1 MIGSRPVPRRAAL
14 AAGAGALAL
23 TGCGRFG
30 GSGSSTGGDDGEVE
44 LTVMA
49 WASASQA
56 QMYESA
62 FATYHEQNP
71 GVRVRL
77 EWMDVSSYPD
87 KLNTKFAAG
96 SPPDVTFL
104 VGRWLGEYASRGVLA
119 DLGEHGDVLRLDALP
134 DSSLDGA
141 RLDGTVY
148 AVPTGTTTPGLV
160 YNRRVLD
167 ELGLTVPDDR
177 TWTWDDFREFN
188 AAVTRASGGSTY
200 GTGYNIPWTPTVALW
215 AGQHGEELYTADGQ
229 LGMSA
234 GTLADYFQ
242 MTVDLRAAGGYSP
255 AGLLDDQG
263 QTVEDSALGRGLVAS
278 QSIPANV
285 FADYNTTLDGVLQLV
300 RFPGESPTPG
310 YQVTPT
316 LLWAQAAASKH
327 PAEAA
332 ALIDYLTNDPASFTA
347 RSALLGVPVNPQVA
361 AAVGETLPEDGK
373 TFVDFLVRLQE
384 EDLPP
389 HHLEP
394 AGAGEIAD
402 NLVSI
407 GTEVEFGRMT
417 PQQAGEKFVADA
429 RASLERA
436 AS

>member
-1 MIGSRPVPRRAAL
+1 MRGAAPVPRRAAL

-30 GSGSSTGGDDGEVE
+30 GSGAAAGGDEVE

-62 FATYHEQNP
+62 FATYHERNP

-77 EWMDVSSYPD
+77 EWMDVASYPD

-96 SPPDVTFL
+96 SPPDVMFL
-104 VGRWLGEYASRGVLA
+104 VGRWLGEYASRGALA
-119 DLGEHGDVLRLDALP
+119 KLGEHAETLHLDALA
-134 DSSLDGA
+134 DSTLDAA
-141 RLDGTVY
+141 RLDGEVY
-148 AVPTGTTTPGLV
+148 AVPTGTTAPAMV
-160 YNRRVLD
+160 YNQRILD
-167 ELGLTVPDDR
+167 EAGLALPDDR
-177 TWTWDDFREFN
+177 TWTWDEFRDFN
-188 AAVTRASGGSTY
+188 AAITAATGGKVY
-200 GTGYNIPWTPTVALW
+200 GTGYNIPWAPTVAMW
-215 AGQHGEELYTADGQ
+215 AGQHGEALYTADGD

-242 MTVDLRAAGGYSP
+242 MTLDLRAAGGYP
-255 AGLLDDQG
+255 PPGFLDDQG
-263 QTVEDSALGRGLVAS
+263 QTVEDSALGKGAIAS

-285 FADYNTTLDGVLQLV
+285 FADYDDALGGVLTLA
-300 RFPGESPTPG
+300 RFPGEVPTAG

-316 LLWAQAAASKH
+316 LLWAQAADSQH
-327 PAEAA
+327 SQEAA
-332 ALIDYLTNDPASFTA
+332 ALIDYLTNDPESFTA

-361 AAVGETLPEDGK
+361 ATVSASLPPDGQ
-373 TFVDFLVRLQE
+373 TFVDFLLDLQDGE
-384 EDLPP
+384 LQPY
-389 HHLEP
+389 HLEP

-407 GTEVEFGRMT
+407 GTEVEFGRMS
-417 PQQAGEKFVADA
+417 PQQAGERFVTDA